1 MPRWNQHHGK
11 SGGYTPLI
19 EAVPV
24 FKNEYH
30 QGERQMGI
38 QKKNSP
44 KNLQN
49 EAEEADKEKKFDSL
63 FGKASNGD
71 TEAMI
76 TLLAKSGR
84 GYEMSEADL
93 AIILHNRQE
102 GI

>member
-30 QGERQMGI
+30 QGERQMGF
-38 QKKNSP
+38 QKKISP
-44 KNLQN
+44 KNLQ
-49 EAEEADKEKKFDSL
+49 AEETEKENFFDNL
-63 FGKASNGD
+63 FDKASNGD

-93 AIILHNRQE
+93 AIILQNR
-102 GI
+102 